1 MFDSLFTAPA
11 IDALFSD
18 EALLEGMLKFESA
31 LAAAQAD
38 LGVIPEKAATVI
50 GECCSLR
57 KFAIKELLHAAEQDG
72 NPAIPLVRA
81 LSKSVAATD
90 SEAAKYVHMGATSQ
104 DAIDTGL
111 MLCTKKALAL
121 IIADLISL
129 EEQLIRLV
137 KRHRR
142 TFLPGRTLLQHARPI
157 SFGLKAAG
165 WLDGI
170 TRCRKMLQE
179 DAARDLAVQFGG
191 AVGSLAASGPKGLE
205 ILDTLARKLEL
216 RAPEIPWH
224 TQRSR
229 LGRVGMDLAL
239 TGTALAKI
247 ALDVVLLM
255 QTEVAE
261 LTEELGPGGGSSS
274 LPHKQNPVA
283 STKILANAKR
293 IPALA
298 ASLLVSMLH
307 EHERSVGGWHA
318 EWVVFPEL
326 ARAVGGSA
334 AHALNLIVGLQV
346 HSERMRANI
355 ESSKG
360 LIFAENVSTEL
371 SKSLGKSGAHS
382 LVARAS
388 QAVRQ
393 TGLHLREVL
402 EKDPAVGNLLD
413 PSALDRLFSLEHGTD
428 LTDELI
434 NRVLAEGSSKK
445 AGLME
450 TE

>member
-38 LGVIPEKAATVI
+38 LGVIPKKAATVI

-57 KFAIKELLHAAEQDG
+57 KFGIKELLHSAEQDG

-121 IIADLISL
+121 MIADLISL

-413 PSALDRLFSLEHGTD
+413 PSALDRLFSPEHGTD